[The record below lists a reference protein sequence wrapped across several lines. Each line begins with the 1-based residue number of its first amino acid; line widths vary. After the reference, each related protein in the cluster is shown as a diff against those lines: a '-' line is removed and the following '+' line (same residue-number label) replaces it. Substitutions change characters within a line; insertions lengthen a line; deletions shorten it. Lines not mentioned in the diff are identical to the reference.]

1 MDGTLTGTGFA
12 IAARALGRA
21 MPMHLCLDA
30 AGIIVGAG
38 PTLGKI
44 APQPLLGQPFLAM
57 FDLRRPGSVAS
68 MAELAQHH
76 GQRLHLALRAAPE
89 TGLRG
94 IALPLEGGGTLVN
107 LSFGIDLPAAVRQ
120 HRLSDSDFAPTE
132 HAIELL
138 SLIEVMHLV
147 LAELRDLNHRLQ
159 GAKSRAEEEAQ
170 TDTLTGLR
178 NRRALDARLRALIE
192 TGEPFGMMHIDLDYF
207 KQVNDSL
214 GHAAGDHVLQEVAR
228 VLTSTT
234 RKFDIVARI
243 GGDEFVV
250 LLPGLVDMP
259 RLDSVAQRI
268 IQRLSQPIMFDGRAC
283 RISASIGTTVSTL
296 YAAPDPE
303 TLLADADRALYAS
316 KHAGRSRATLHR
328 PPGQEAE
335 PQV

>member
-1 MDGTLTGTGFA
+1 MDGALASASFG

-30 AGIIVGAG
+30 DGIIIGAG
-38 PTLGKI
+38 PTLAKI
-44 APQPLLGQPFLAM
+44 SPRSLLGQTFLTA
-57 FDLRRPGSVAS
+57 FELRRPGAIAS
-68 MAELAQHH
+68 MTELARHH

-94 IALPLEGGGTLVN
+94 LALPLDGGGTLVN
-107 LSFGIDLPAAVRQ
+107 LSFGINLPAAVRQ
-120 HRLSDSDFAPTE
+120 HRLNDSDFAPTE

-138 SLIEVMHLV
+138 SLIEVMNLV

-178 NRRALDARLRALIE
+178 NRRALDARLRGLIE
-192 TGEPFGMMHIDLDYF
+192 SGEAFGLMHIDLDYF

-214 GHAAGDHVLQEVAR
+214 GHAAGDHVLKEVAQI
-228 VLTSTT
+228 LSGTT
-234 RKFDIVARI
+234 RKFDVVARI

-250 LLPGLVDMP
+250 LLPGLVNMP
-259 RLDSVAQRI
+259 LLDSVAQRI
-268 IQRLSQPIMFDGRAC
+268 IQRLSQPILFEGRAC
-283 RISASIGTTVSTL
+283 RISASIGTTVSTH

-316 KHAGRSRATLHR
+316 KHAGRGRATLHR
-328 PPGQEAE
+328 SAE
-335 PQV
+335 